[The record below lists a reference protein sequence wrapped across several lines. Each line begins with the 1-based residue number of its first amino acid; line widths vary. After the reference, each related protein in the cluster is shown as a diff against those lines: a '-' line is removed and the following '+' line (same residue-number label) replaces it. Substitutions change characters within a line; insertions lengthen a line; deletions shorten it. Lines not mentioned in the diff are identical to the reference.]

1 MDGGISLMM
10 LTIAANTIYACVRLI
25 DVQNQIAMGDAMV
38 HLKLQ
43 HCFKVKLCRSNQ
55 HTSHYQSDFL

>member
-1 MDGGISLMM
+1 MM

-38 HLKLQ
+38 HLKFATLFQ
-43 HCFKVKLCRSNQ
+43 GQAVSK
-55 HTSHYQSDFL
+55 